1 MFCTNF
7 VYKLLFFF
15 NTAYRLIVFRSDLPA
30 IVKPLE
36 NPTLTHH
43 TNVLSERR
51 TKTSLQDG
59 FKGDMLLSV
68 VQIR

>member
-30 IVKPLE
+30 VVKPLG

-43 TNVLSERR
+43 TNIDPIRR
-51 TKTSLQDG
+51 QRHSA
-59 FKGDMLLSV
+59 S
-68 VQIR
+68 